1 MWQGA
6 LALAV
11 QEPRVQAA
19 SPGPSAQVISGQAS
33 GELGND
39 MDELLCQTR
48 ICTSPYGSTLEGA
61 LWAVLQY
68 WFGTYLPTM
77 CS

>member
-1 MWQGA
+1 MPRFERKKLFWMCTLLRMWQGA

-19 SPGPSAQVISGQAS
+19 SPEPSAQVISGQAS

-39 MDELLCQTR
+39 MDELLFR
-48 ICTSPYGSTLEGA
+48 HASVHL
-61 LWAVLQY
+61 LMVL
-68 WFGTYLPTM
+68 P
-77 CS
+77 